1 VKVLHQKN
9 LVNKQVRRTRKW
21 IFEALLLLLETTPY
35 DKIKITN
42 ITKKAGVARQTF
54 YRNYK
59 SKDDIIIK
67 YLDYIFR
74 ERLKIIKIQDNKHND
89 VLNDLLFAYLKKHR
103 EHLLKIIKV
112 GPRYLIFEQ
121 FEKFIEYLVHLY
133 KEEHINID
141 KFNELHYKYS
151 IKYQIA
157 GISMIMV
164 EWLKN
169 DMPLSFEEMR
179 KMISEFGKSFIE
191 QDNYMPD
198 ILYSFA
204 NQFENL

>member
-1 VKVLHQKN
+1 MLHQKN
-9 LVNKQVRRTRKW
+9 LVNKQVQRTRKW
-21 IFEALLLLLETTPY
+21 IFQALLLLLETTPY

-67 YLDYIFR
+67 YLDYIFK
-74 ERLKIIKIQDNKHND
+74 ERLKIIKKMHGNNQND
-89 VLNDLLFAYLKKHR
+89 VLNDLLFVHLKKHR
-103 EHLLKIIKV
+103 EPLLKIIKA
-112 GPRYLIFEQ
+112 GPRYLILER
-121 FEKFIEYLVHLY
+121 FEKFIKYLVHLY
-133 KEEHINID
+133 KEEHTTID
-141 KFNELHYKYS
+141 KLNELHYEYS

-157 GISMIMV
+157 GVSTIIV
-164 EWLKN
+164 DWLRN

-191 QDNYMPD
+191 QGNYMPD
-198 ILYSFA
+198 ILYNFA